1 MKLKGTLYIIAA
13 PSGGG
18 KTSLVRALVTQ
29 LPRLVISISHT
40 TRPARPAEKNGVNYH
55 FVSEAEFQNL
65 LKSDTFLEHANVFG
79 YCYGTSKKLVQ
90 ESLAQG
96 NDVILEIDWQGAQ
109 QIRQQFPDAVGI
121 FIMPPSLDVLRER
134 LRERAQDSEQVI
146 EHRMQQAEAEMSHA
160 NEFDYLIINNDF
172 ELAVMDLMSIIHSQR
187 LRNVEE

>member
-1 MKLKGTLYIIAA
+1 MNKGTLYIIAA

-18 KTSLVRALVTQ
+18 KTSLVRALVSQ
-29 LPRLVISISHT
+29 IPRLVISISHT
-40 TRPARPAEKNGVNYH
+40 TRPARPAEKDGVNYH
-55 FVSEAEFQNL
+55 FVSDDTFQTL
-65 LKSDTFLEHANVFG
+65 LKAETFLEHAKVFG

-90 ESLAQG
+90 ESLALG

-109 QIRQQFPDAVGI
+109 QIRRQFPDAVSI
-121 FIMPPSLDVLRER
+121 FIMPPSLDILRAR

-172 ELAVMDLMSIIHSQR
+172 ELAVMDLMAIVHSQR
-187 LRNVEE
+187 LRN